1 MANLLT
7 GCRILCSLWLLFV
20 PLFSPGFYVLYL
32 VCGLTDMIDGT
43 VARKT
48 HTDSRFGAGFDTAA
62 DFVFTGVSLIRLLP
76 AMDVPVWMLVW
87 VIGIAGIKIA
97 NAVSGFVRMKRLAAE
112 HTVMNKVTGLLLF
125 LLPLTLG
132 FADLR
137 CSGTA
142 VCLAATAAAVQEGCR
157 IRKGRETR

>member
-1 MANLLT
+1 MANHLT
-7 GCRILCSLWLLFV
+7 DCRSLCSLWLLFP
-20 PLFSPGFYVLYL
+20 PLFSPGFYILYL

-87 VIGIAGIKIA
+87 IVGIAGIKIA
-97 NAVSGFVRMKRLAAE
+97 NAVFGFVRMKRLPAE
-112 HTVMNKVTGLLLF
+112 HTALNKATGLLLF
-125 LLPLTLG
+125 LLPLTLR

-157 IRKGRETR
+157 IRSGRETR